1 MDTMKQ
7 GPRLRI
13 SEGMQKF
20 LDYPKFRGPTRL
32 LLLQTN
38 HPTCFYFERGWL
50 YAAES
55 LGWET
60 AAVPSVVQGEL
71 HREDIHRLLST
82 IAEFKPDFVLS
93 SNYAGMDTMGMF
105 ARYFEDARLPY
116 VTCFTDTP
124 RLLLREREVHCS
136 YYTVAATWERAYIPY
151 LHSRGFEHVHFM
163 PLATD
168 PGIFSGVPQETPDR
182 DVAFVGGSILHF
194 AAEAWAKVET
204 FPVLRAAIVEAVQ
217 AGRVTRENYAQGLDA
232 ILPVSLVAEL
242 NDEAINCA
250 ELYLIYE
257 PTRQLRAD
265 MVQRLHPYGVEVR
278 GDEFW
283 TLVTDR
289 CGGNVDY
296 VNDLAQFYSETAIN
310 LNTTSFQMLSA
321 VNQRV
326 FDAPAAGGFV
336 LTDRQSDL
344 DFFFDDDEIATYASL
359 DELEDKV
366 RYFLSHP
373 RERYERALRT
383 QRRVLAEDT
392 HAHRLKELEIFL
404 RERYA

>member
-1 MDTMKQ
+1 MGSMQ
-7 GPRLRI
+7 EGPRLRI
-13 SEGMQKF
+13 TEGMRKF
-20 LDYPKFRGPTRL
+20 LDYPKFHGPTRV

-55 LGWET
+55 LGWEIAT
-60 AAVPSVVQGEL
+60 VPSVVQGDL
-71 HREDIHRLLST
+71 TREDIHRLLTT

-105 ARYFEDARLPY
+105 ARYFEDAKLPY
-116 VTCFTDTP
+116 VTWFTDTP
-124 RLLLREREVHCS
+124 RMLLREREVYCS
-136 YYTVAATWERAYIPY
+136 YYTVAATWERAYMPY
-151 LHSRGFEHVHFM
+151 LHRCGFEHVHFM

-168 PGIFSGVPQETPDR
+168 PGIFSGAPQEMPAR
-182 DVAFVGGSILHF
+182 SVAFVGGSILHF

-217 AGRVTRENYAQGLDA
+217 AGRVTRENYAQGLEA
-232 ILPVSLVAEL
+232 ILPPALVAEL
-242 NDEAINCA
+242 SEEAISCA

-257 PTRQLRAD
+257 PTRQLRTA
-265 MVQRLHPYGVEVR
+265 MVQRLNPYSVEVR

-283 TLVTDR
+283 KLVTDR
-289 CGGNVDY
+289 CGGEVDY
-296 VNDLAQFYSETAIN
+296 INDLSQFYRDTAIN
-310 LNTTSFQMLSA
+310 LNATSFQMLSA

-336 LTDRQSDL
+336 LTDQQADL
-344 DFFFDDDEIATYASL
+344 ELFFDEDEIATYASL
-359 DELEDKV
+359 DELEEKV
-366 RYFLSHP
+366 HFYLSHP
-373 RERYERALRT
+373 RERLERTRRT
-383 QRRVLAEDT
+383 QRRVLAEHT
-392 HAHRLKELEIFL
+392 HTHRLKELELFL